1 MQTVDRI
8 VEVLE
13 EAGIDHVFGMP
24 GGDTGRIYKALYN
37 KQDKIKVVVPR
48 DEQTAACMAD
58 MYGRMTGK
66 PGVFICQG
74 CYAASTGLFGVIEAG
89 LGSSPMTVITD
100 ITTYG
105 VPAGHGSLQCG
116 GGEYGNFDIAAIFK
130 ATCKFTSVA
139 HTPGEGIQSVQ
150 RAIKHAV
157 TGRPGPTAAVL
168 GIGALGGEITDETFP
183 RIYDTRG
190 YMQNATSIPHPS
202 DTERAADLLLTAKKP
217 VIVAGNGIHAAK
229 AYAELQTLAEG
240 IGAPVATSTLGKGTF
255 PEVHPLGLGVMG
267 IFGSPTANKVVS
279 EADVVLIVGTRLK
292 GPDTITESPALINP
306 ARQTLIQVDVEPRN
320 AGWVYPINLGL
331 VGDAKAVLEQLSE
344 AVADDVAKRPA
355 YDQQP
360 NFAQLQKDKQDLHYF
375 IDDYARSDA
384 VPMLPQ
390 RMAKELSDSLAD
402 DAIVCADAGN
412 NRVWMLRYF
421 QTKQAG
427 NYFGTYGIA
436 GMSWSLPAALT
447 AKLLHPERQCVSVC
461 SDGFAMQNHVL
472 STALQYDAP
481 VTYVVFNDA
490 QLGMVRQGQG
500 DQPIGSEFTRTDWA
514 GVAEGYGAVG
524 FRVKSP
530 GEVQSAVLEALSGQ
544 KPAVV
549 DVQIDPKEPMQER
562 LKSTLGVY
570 GSY

>member
-1 MQTVDRI
+1 MRTVDKI

-13 EAGIDHVFGMP
+13 EAGIDHVFGLP
-24 GGDTGRIYKALYN
+24 GGDTGQIFKALYD
-37 KQDKIKVVVPR
+37 KQDKIRVVLAR

-66 PGVFICQG
+66 PGVFMAQG

-89 LGSSPMTVITD
+89 LGSSPMLVITD

-105 VPAGHGSLQCG
+105 VPPGHGSLQCG

-130 ATCKFTSVA
+130 ATCKFTAVA
-139 HTPGEGIQSVQ
+139 HSPGEGVQAVQ

-168 GIGALGGEITDETFP
+168 AIESLRGEITDETFP

-190 YMQNATSIPHPS
+190 YMRNAPTVPHPS
-202 DTERAADLLLTAKKP
+202 DTERAVQQLLGAQRP
-217 VIVAGNGIHAAK
+217 VIVAGNGVHAAK
-229 AYAELQTLAEG
+229 GYAELQALAETLG
-240 IGAPVATSTLGKGTF
+240 IPVATSTLGKGAF
-255 PEVHPLGLGVMG
+255 PEVHPLALGGMG
-267 IFGSPTANKVVS
+267 IFGSPVANKVVS
-279 EADVVLIVGTRLK
+279 EADLVFIVGCRLK
-292 GPDTITESPALINP
+292 GPDTITESPHLIDP
-306 ARQTLIQVDVEPRN
+306 HRQTLIQLDVEPRN
-320 AGWVYPINLGL
+320 AGWVFPIELGL
-331 VGDAKAVLEQLSE
+331 IGDAKATLAQLNE
-344 AVADDVAKRPA
+344 ALADGGGARPA
-355 YDQQP
+355 YTDLP
-360 NFAQLQKDKQDLHYF
+360 RFARLQADKQALDYF
-375 IDDYARSDA
+375 GDTYSDSGA
-384 VPMLPQ
+384 VPILPQ
-390 RMAKELSDSLAD
+390 RLARELSETLDP

-421 QTKQAG
+421 QTRQAG

-447 AKLLHPERQCVSVC
+447 AKLLHPDRQCVSVC

-472 STALQYDAP
+472 STALQYEAP
-481 VTYVVFNDA
+481 VTYVVMNDA

-500 DQPIGSEFTRTDWA
+500 DQPIASEFVRTDWSA
-514 GVAEGYGAVG
+514 VAQGYGCVGLRVRQPDDIKPAV
-524 FRVKSP
+524 R
-530 GEVQSAVLEALSGQ
+530 EALSGQ

-549 DVQIDPKEPMQER
+549 DVTIDPAEPMQER
-562 LKSTLGVY
+562 LRSSLGVY

>member
-1 MQTVDRI
+1 MRTVDRI

-13 EAGIDHVFGMP
+13 EAGIDHVFGIP
-24 GGDTGRIYKALYN
+24 GGDTGRIFKALYD
-37 KQDKIKVVVPR
+37 KQDKIKVVVAR

-58 MYGRMTGK
+58 MYGRLTGK
-66 PGVFICQG
+66 PGVFMAQG

-89 LGSSPMTVITD
+89 LGSSPMVVITD

-130 ATCKFTSVA
+130 ATCKFTAVA
-139 HTPGEGIQSVQ
+139 HSPGEGVQAVQ

-168 GIGALGGEITDETFP
+168 AIESLRGDITDDTFP

-190 YMQNATSIPHPS
+190 YMQNAVSIPHPS
-202 DTERAADLLLTAKKP
+202 DTERAVDLLLTAQRP
-217 VIVAGNGIHAAK
+217 VIVAGNGVHASK
-229 AYAELQTLAEG
+229 AYAELHTLAEAL
-240 IGAPVATSTLGKGTF
+240 GAPVATSTLGKGVF
-255 PEVHPLGLGVMG
+255 PEVHPLALGVMG
-267 IFGSPTANKVVS
+267 IFGSPVANKVVS
-279 EADVVLIVGTRLK
+279 EADLVLIVGCRLK
-292 GPDTITESPALINP
+292 GPDTITESPHLLDP
-306 ARQTLIQVDVEPRN
+306 SRQTLIQVDVDPRN
-320 AGWVYPINLGL
+320 AGWVFPINLGL
-331 VGDAKAVLEQLSE
+331 IGDAGAVLAQLN
-344 AVADDVAKRPA
+344 AALADDAKKRPS

-360 NFAQLQKDKQDLHYF
+360 RFAQLQQDKQDLHYF
-375 IDDYARSDA
+375 TDDYSRSGA
-384 VPMLPQ
+384 VPILPQ
-390 RMAKELSDSLAD
+390 RLVKELSDSLDA

-421 QTKQAG
+421 QTKKAG

-447 AKLLHPERQCVSVC
+447 AKLLNPDRQCVSVS

-472 STALQYDAP
+472 TTALQYDAP
-481 VTYVVFNDA
+481 VTYVVLNDA

-500 DQPIGSEFTRTDWA
+500 DQPIASEFVRTDWA
-514 GVAEGYGAVG
+514 SVAQGYGCVG
-524 FRVKSP
+524 LQVKNP
-530 GEVQSAVLEALSGQ
+530 HEVKPAVLEALSGQ

-549 DVQIDPKEPMQER
+549 DVTIDPKEPMQER
-562 LKSTLGVY
+562 LRSSLGVY

>member
-1 MQTVDRI
+1 MQTVERI

-13 EAGIDHVFGMP
+13 EAGIDHLFGIP
-24 GGDTGRIYKALYN
+24 GGDTGRIFKALYD
-37 KQDKIKVVVPR
+37 KQDKIKVVVAR

-58 MYGRMTGK
+58 MYGRLTGK
-66 PGVFICQG
+66 PGVFMAQG
-74 CYAASTGLFGVIEAG
+74 CYAASTGLFGVIEAS
-89 LGSSPMTVITD
+89 LGSSPMVIITD

-130 ATCKFTSVA
+130 ATCKFTAVA
-139 HTPGEGIQSVQ
+139 HTPGEGVQAVQ
-150 RAIKHAV
+150 RAIKHAT
-157 TGRPGPTAAVL
+157 TGRPGPAAAVL
-168 GIGALGGEITDETFP
+168 AINALRGDITEETFP

-190 YMQNATSIPHPS
+190 YMQNAISIPHPS
-202 DTERAADLLLTAKKP
+202 DTERAADLLMTARRP

-240 IGAPVATSTLGKGTF
+240 LGAPVATSTLGKGAF
-255 PEVHPLGLGVMG
+255 AEVHPLALGCMG
-267 IFGSPTANKVVS
+267 VFGSPVANKVVS
-279 EADVVLIVGTRLK
+279 EADLVLIVGCRLK
-292 GPDTITESPALINP
+292 GPDTITESPQLIDP
-306 ARQTLIQVDVEPRN
+306 TRQTLIQIDVEARN
-320 AGWVYPINLGL
+320 AGWVFPINLGL
-331 VGDAKAVLEQLSE
+331 IGDAKAVLAQLNE
-344 AVADDVAKRPA
+344 ALADDVRKRPSYA
-355 YDQQP
+355 QQP
-360 NFAQLQKDKQDLHYF
+360 RFAQLQQDKQELHYF
-375 IDDYARSDA
+375 VDDYSRSDA
-384 VPMLPQ
+384 VPILPQ
-390 RMAKELSDSLAD
+390 RLAKELSDSLAE

-472 STALQYDAP
+472 TTALQYDAP
-481 VTYVVFNDA
+481 VTYVVMNDA

-500 DQPIGSEFTRTDWA
+500 DRPIASEFVRTDWA
-514 GVAEGYGAVG
+514 GIAEGYGAVG
-524 FRVKSP
+524 LRVKNP
-530 GEVQSAVLEALSGQ
+530 GEVKAAVLEALSGQ

-549 DVQIDPKEPMQER
+549 DVIIDPKEPMQER
-562 LKSTLGVY
+562 LRSSLGVY

>member
-13 EAGIDHVFGMP
+13 EAGIDHVFGIP

-37 KQDKIKVVVPR
+37 KQDKIKVVVAR

-66 PGVFICQG
+66 PGVFMAQG

-89 LGSSPMTVITD
+89 LGSSPMLVITD

-105 VPAGHGSLQCG
+105 VPPGHGSLQCG

-130 ATCKFTSVA
+130 ATCKFTAVA
-139 HTPGEGIQSVQ
+139 HNPGEGVQAVQ

-168 GIGALGGEITDETFP
+168 AIDAIRGEITDETFP

-190 YMQNATSIPHPS
+190 YMQNAVSIPHPS
-202 DTERAADLLLTAKKP
+202 DTERAADMLLTAKRP
-217 VIVAGNGIHAAK
+217 VIVAGNGVSASK
-229 AYAELQTLAEG
+229 AYAELQSLAEG
-240 IGAPVATSTLGKGTF
+240 LGAPVATSTLGKGAF

-267 IFGSPTANKVVS
+267 IFGSPVANKIVS
-279 EADVVLIVGTRLK
+279 EADLVLIVGCRLK
-292 GPDTITESPALINP
+292 GPDTITESPHLINP

-320 AGWVYPINLGL
+320 AGWVFPINLGL
-331 VGDAKAVLEQLSE
+331 IGDAKAVLEQLNE
-344 AVADDVAKRPA
+344 AVADDVKKRPA
-355 YDQQP
+355 YDQLP
-360 NFAQLQKDKQDLHYF
+360 YVAELQQDKQALHYF
-375 IDDYARSDA
+375 VDDYSRSDA
-384 VPMLPQ
+384 MPILPQ
-390 RMAKELSDSLAD
+390 RLAMELSNSLAD

-447 AKLLHPERQCVSVC
+447 AKLLHPERQCVSVS

-481 VTYVVFNDA
+481 VTYVVMNDS

-500 DQPIGSEFTRTDWA
+500 DEPIASEFTKTDWA
-514 GVAEGYGAVG
+514 SVAEGFGAVG
-524 FRVKSP
+524 LRVRHP

-549 DVQIDPKEPMQER
+549 DVTIDPKEPMQER
-562 LKSTLGVY
+562 LKSSLGTY